1 MARNRKWPRNCSK
14 PGMWNRLAGL
24 FTIKTRF
31 EAFAIIY
38 ALALGATSR
47 GLDYVEHYPGLPG
60 ILLFVA
66 CTVAVFMAGG
76 KILDAVRTPTVRV
89 VRQGP
94 FRSPPIRQT
103 VVD

>member
-1 MARNRKWPRNCSK
+1 
-14 PGMWNRLAGL
+14 MWNRLARL

-38 ALALGATSR
+38 ALALGTTSR
-47 GLDYVEHYPGLPG
+47 GMDYLEQYPGLPG
-60 ILLFVA
+60 VLLFLA

-76 KILDAVRTPTVRV
+76 KILDAVRPPAVRL
-89 VRQGP
+89 VRPGP
-94 FRSPPIRQT
+94 FRAPPIRQT

>member
-1 MARNRKWPRNCSK
+1 MGK
-14 PGMWNRLAGL
+14 RLAGL

-60 ILLFVA
+60 ILLFAA

-76 KILDAVRTPTVRV
+76 KILDAVRPANVRMI
-89 VRQGP
+89 RRGP
-94 FRSPPIRQT
+94 FRAPPVQQR